1 MQPGELRKIAR
12 TLSTVENRSGNYET
26 ILAEA
31 YRQQRWADVI
41 GITGPPGAG
50 KSTLVDALTAH
61 WAQSGM
67 RVAVLAVDP
76 SSPYSGG
83 AVLGD
88 RIRRTR
94 SGGFDNTYFRSLSA
108 RGHVGGLS
116 ETATDLVAVLSL
128 FGFARV
134 IIETVGAG
142 QSDIEI
148 QSTADCTVVVSVP
161 GLGDGVQASK
171 AGMMEIG
178 DIFAVN
184 KADLP
189 GADLAARTIEAALG
203 AAYMGHPGVNAVTS
217 RVKTAPASYAVTPGI
232 AALMRRHGDMTRD
245 ESVWVPP
252 VIPVAAAEN
261 RAIDRLAET
270 VEIFLGWSDR
280 TGRRT
285 QRGRERAYGQMM
297 RALSALLLAPY
308 AREPGAEQWPA
319 SVEPWIERIA
329 KGGASPL
336 EAARALLSGTGRGEA
351 PRMGASQ
358 REEPP

>member
-1 MQPGELRKIAR
+1 MQPGELRQIAR
-12 TLSTVENRSGNYET
+12 TLSTVENRAGGYER
-26 ILAEA
+26 ILADA
-31 YRQQRWADVI
+31 YRQPRWADVI

-61 WAQSGM
+61 WAQAGM

-116 ETATDLVAVLSL
+116 ETATDLAAVLSL

-134 IIETVGAG
+134 IVETVGAG

-189 GADLAARTIEAALG
+189 GADLAARTIEGALA
-203 AAYMGHPGVNAVTS
+203 AAYMGNPGINAVN
-217 RVKTAPASYAVTPGI
+217 RRAQPAPPAYTVTPGI
-232 AALMRRHGDMTRD
+232 AALMRRHGDMARD
-245 ESVWVPP
+245 DSVWVPP
-252 VIPVAAAEN
+252 VIAVAATEN
-261 RAIDRLAET
+261 RHIDRLAET
-270 VEIFLGWSDR
+270 VQNFLDWSEGS
-280 TGRRT
+280 GRRA
-285 QRGRERAYGQMM
+285 RRSRERAYAQMM
-297 RALSALLLAPY
+297 RALSTMLLAPY

-319 SVEPWIERIA
+319 AVEPWIERIA
-329 KGGASPL
+329 KGEASPL
-336 EAARALLSGTGRGEA
+336 EAARALLDRTRSC
-351 PRMGASQ
+351 P
-358 REEPP
+358 

>member
-1 MQPGELRKIAR
+1 MQPGEIRRIAR
-12 TLSTVENRSGNYET
+12 AISTVENRSDGYEAT
-26 ILAEA
+26 LADA
-31 YRQQRWADVI
+31 YRLPRWANVI
-41 GITGPPGAG
+41 GVTGPPGAG

-61 WAQSGM
+61 WAASGM

-94 SGGFDNTYFRSLSA
+94 SGGFDNTYFRSLSS

-128 FGFARV
+128 NGFERV

-148 QSTADCTVVVSVP
+148 QTTADCTIVVTVP

-178 DIFAVN
+178 DVFTVN

-189 GADLAARTIEAALG
+189 GADLAARTIEGALAAV
-203 AAYMGHPGVNAVTS
+203 YMGKPGVNANIP
-217 RVKTAPASYAVTPGI
+217 RAGTALSHVLTPGI
-232 AALMRRHGDMTRD
+232 AALMRRHGDMARET
-245 ESVWVPP
+245 SVWVPP
-252 VIPVAAAEN
+252 VIQVAAAEN
-261 RAIDRLAET
+261 RNIAELAGAVDRF
-270 VEIFLGWSDR
+270 IGWTAD
-280 TGRRT
+280 TGRRSY
-285 QRGRERAYGQMM
+285 RARERAYAQMM
-297 RALSALLLAPY
+297 RALTTMLLAPY
-308 AREPGAEQWPA
+308 TRTAGAECWP
-319 SVEPWIERIA
+319 SIVEPYVERIA
-329 KGGASPL
+329 SGGASPL
-336 EAARALLSGTGRGEA
+336 EAARALLKEKG
-351 PRMGASQ
+351 
-358 REEPP
+358 

>member
-1 MQPGELRKIAR
+1 MHPGEPRQIAR
-12 TLSTVENRSGNYET
+12 AISTVENQSDGYET
-26 ILAEA
+26 LLSQA
-31 YRQQRWADVI
+31 YRLPRWADVI
-41 GITGPPGAG
+41 GVTGPPGVG

-61 WAQSGM
+61 WAQGGE

-94 SGGFDNTYFRSLSA
+94 SGGFDNTYFRSLSS

-128 FGFARV
+128 FQFARV

-148 QSTADCTVVVSVP
+148 QSTADCTVVVTVP

-189 GADLAARTIEAALG
+189 GADLAARTIEAALS
-203 AAYMGHPGVNAVTS
+203 AAYMGKPGINTNTDRSNA
-217 RVKTAPASYAVTPGI
+217 APFPQSASPGI
-232 AALMRRHGDMTRD
+232 AALQRRHGDIARD
-245 ESVWVPP
+245 ETVWVPP
-252 VIPVAAAEN
+252 VLPVVATEN
-261 RAIDRLAET
+261 RHVADLANTIDL
-270 VEIFLGWSDR
+270 FLGWSDGN
-280 TGRRT
+280 GRRA
-285 QRGRERAYGQMM
+285 QRSRERAYAQIL
-297 RALSALLLAPY
+297 RALTAALLAPY
-308 AREPGAEQWPA
+308 TRPAGSEHWPA
-319 SVEPWIERIA
+319 QVAPWIERIA
-329 KGGASPL
+329 SGVASPM
-336 EAARALLSGTGRGEA
+336 EAARAILDATEGEGPLLGKRHGE
-351 PRMGASQ
+351 PH
-358 REEPP
+358 